1 MSEISHISPPAT
13 PVLRNPPL
21 KMENNVVAGKNQ
33 IAAKNTTATATATAT
48 AAATATATAKN
59 SLSKTP
65 ETDKPLTTEVLDA
78 AVKAGN
84 NILQASNKN
93 LHFQVDDATKQVV
106 VSIVDSN
113 TGEVI
118 RQIPTVEMLDFMRA
132 MALQETNTGKLLQAK
147 A

>member
-48 AAATATATAKN
+48 ATN

-65 ETDKPLTTEVLDA
+65 ETDKPLTTEVLHA

-93 LHFQVDDATKQVV
+93 LQFQVDDATKQVV

>member
-21 KMENNVVAGKNQ
+21 NMENNVVAGNNQ

-48 AAATATATAKN
+48 N
-59 SLSKTP
+59 SLSTTP
-65 ETDKPLTTEVLDA
+65 ETDKPLTTEVLHA

-84 NILQASNKN
+84 SILQASNKN
-93 LHFQVDDATKQVV
+93 LQFQVDDATKQVV
-106 VSIVDSN
+106 ISIVDSN